1 MKRRRVSFD
10 EWTCIVAKECLGKQV
25 CTDLLEGYIGLLR
38 IKEVSKV
45 QTWRF
50 QGEDIIVCEKGMKW
64 LSILPQNSFYCI
76 TAMMDETDS
85 ILLWYIDMIGE
96 QGTYPDGIPYFFDL
110 YLDLVVYSDGRIAV
124 DDMDELEEALSQK
137 KITQEQ
143 FDLAVS
149 TCDELKDRLL
159 RDITRFKDY
168 TQQCYRLI
176 VIEDFLQ
183 NRREHIQGVAE

>member
-1 MKRRRVSFD
+1 
-10 EWTCIVAKECLGKQV
+10 
-25 CTDLLEGYIGLLR
+25 
-38 IKEVSKV
+38 
-45 QTWRF
+45 
-50 QGEDIIVCEKGMKW
+50 
-64 LSILPQNSFYCI
+64 
-76 TAMMDETDS
+76 
-85 ILLWYIDMIGE
+85 MIGE